1 MAEFAQRPMVTQGLP
16 PSAPDAVGTGITSG
30 LVPENNDPI
39 IQQGLEQFASS
50 VEGLYGKLDQSET
63 FEDVINSIRGNEMP
77 KKERVAELAEMVG
90 EKDAK
95 KTPDSVLAVM
105 QPYFQILEMVQ
116 SQASD
121 VAPGGIANAPM
132 AGGGQ
137 PNVNFNQASPIQA
150 PGAEEAMMR
159 MAMGET
165 PVGFSHGG
173 YHRITPGMP
182 SRMDTPFPKYTSP
195 DYDKFVVPQAEA
207 FMEIQKQLGYEQLP
221 TDVASIM
228 ENQNKYLDEFK
239 IEPRSKEEILAE
251 QTGFFGNQDQRD
263 METQGSLALAK
274 FGAGIANTGGSLLQA
289 LTGNTSQLAGD
300 LSKVA
305 AQKAALDRQQKEFA
319 YSVAAKEKTEERST
333 NLSLALDAVKTA
345 AANGTSNTAQ
355 TNAAIKMAM
364 EFGIDNAKDAA
375 ALVNKQRSEG
385 FNAAMLFAGK
395 TEVIY
400 GGINPVTNKYES
412 FRSQMGREGQGPMAI
427 DKIDPLKLNA
437 LPDWAR
443 PQTAASNLANTQS
456 GQTDWSKAQ
465 KTTFTIPSKT
475 SGDGW
480 EQVQGVFVP
489 DSGYYLTPDGNYTTA
504 VRPPPGSIVGD
515 KASIITVGQADGAGR
530 ILTTV
535 TPPNGESFTQ
545 LTGIKA
551 RNPETGEITSEVI
564 PISARAYSL
573 EPFTTKT
580 NEATGER
587 EIVSNGNPLVFE
599 RPTSGVRP
607 IDLASKDMTS
617 RARRVVAIVNTLDA
631 GQELLGT
638 LKNVIGPIATLK
650 GFSTNRLASF
660 IPEGR
665 MADYLTWFKSSEGQ
679 KALTLFERTVQKSDI
694 VSDRFAIGE
703 QAIVA
708 ETVPKFEFSK
718 NPEAALVQFQEYLRQ
733 KQNQLS
739 NERHSLDPDNVP
751 RYALDRV
758 PTGGERDPFM
768 FFDETLPAGA
778 TSHFD
783 YLTKIAS
790 DNTMPAD
797 LTGVFVNITGAQ
809 LEYIMRDST
818 QEGKESAY
826 LNSDGSLKENILV
839 DASRMIQ
846 LTGQ

>member
-30 LVPENNDPI
+30 LVPENDDPI

-50 VEGLYGKLDQSET
+50 VEGLYGKLDQAESL
-63 FEDVINSIRGNEMP
+63 EDVMNSVRGNEVP

-207 FMEIQKQLGYEQLP
+207 FMGIQKQLGYEQLP

-251 QTGFFGNQDQRD
+251 QAGFFGNQDQRD

-364 EFGIDNAKDAA
+364 DFGIGNAQKAA
-375 ALVNKQRSEG
+375 DLVNKQKSEG
-385 FNAAMLFAGK
+385 FNAAMLAAGK
-395 TEVIY
+395 PEVMY
-400 GGINPVTNKYES
+400 GGINPETKKYES

-515 KASIITVGQADGAGR
+515 KANIIKVGDADGAGR
-530 ILTTV
+530 ILVTV
-535 TPPNGESFTQ
+535 TPPNGISYTQ
-545 LTGIKA
+545 LA
-551 RNPETGEITSEVI
+551 AVETVNVDGVREVI
-564 PISARAYSL
+564 PVTGQAYSL
-573 EPFTTKT
+573 KPFTTTT
-580 NEATGER
+580 NEETGER
-587 EIVSNGNPLVFE
+587 EIVSDGNPLVFE
-599 RPTSGVRP
+599 RESPGIANINRSVQDVTS
-607 IDLASKDMTS
+607 S
-617 RARRVVAIVNTLDA
+617 ARRVTAIVQTLDA
-631 GQELLGT
+631 GEELLGK
-638 LKNVIGPIATLK
+638 LKNVIGPMASLK
-650 GFSTNRLASF
+650 AFSTNRLASF
-660 IPEGR
+660 IPAGR
-665 MADYLTWFKSSEGQ
+665 FKDVATFFTSVEGQ
-679 KALTLFERTVQKSDI
+679 KALQLFERTVQKSDI
-694 VSDRFAIGE
+694 VSDRYALGE
-703 QAIVA
+703 QMIVK
-708 ETVPKFEFSK
+708 ETVPKLEFSK
-718 NPEAALVQFQEYLRQ
+718 SPEAALVQFQEYLRQ

-739 NERHSLDPDNVP
+739 NERHGLDPENVP

-768 FFDETLPAGA
+768 FFDQTLPAGA

-790 DNTMPAD
+790 DTTRPAD
-797 LTGVFVNITGAQ
+797 LEGVFVNITGAQ
-809 LEYIMRDST
+809 LEYIMRDNT

-826 LNSDGSLKENILV
+826 LNSDGSLKDNILV

-846 LTGQ
+846 LSLIHI